1 MVCGVWVNY
10 GLWVKCGVC
19 LCVCV
24 RECMRTCVHTAL
36 GGVVV
41 SSTVRLHGYHDYIMK
56 LPWQL
61 EPYTAKKGVWKIIPM
76 KIEGVT
82 HSLTGKQYFLKYY
95 DHLGTFSLKILYSRC
110 IFVKQSRVI
119 FSYTRF
125 EEQWLNATI
134 LREPGNWLYRGVWF
148 SWHCGGLCGHIRK
161 KKNPSL
167 ELPGWTGED
176 RLRSTKILIVPL

>member
-10 GLWVKCGVC
+10 GLWVKW
-19 LCVCV
+19 CVCV
-24 RECMRTCVHTAL
+24 CVWHLA
-36 GGVVV
+36 GWRWVAQWGF
-41 SSTVRLHGYHDYIMK
+41 TVTMTTSWNSPDNLNCIRPRRGFEKSYQ
-56 LPWQL
+56 W
-61 EPYTAKKGVWKIIPM
+61 

-125 EEQWLNATI
+125 EEQWLNVTI
-134 LREPGNWLYRGVWF
+134 LWEPGNWLYRGVWF
-148 SWHCGGLCGHIRK
+148 SWHSGGRWGDGLCGHVSK
-161 KKNPSL
+161 KQQQPFLGTAGLNWGGQAEQHGDAHVL
-167 ELPGWTGED
+167 
-176 RLRSTKILIVPL
+176 